1 MSLQEN
7 TKKKL
12 KQNDLSLKLLAEQI
26 YRGKYQDSKGCL
38 CLTTITTTKKNCFV
52 HKQQQ

>member
-1 MSLQEN
+1 MSLQQN
-7 TKKKL
+7 IKNKKKL

-38 CLTTITTTKKNCFV
+38 CFV